1 MNLLGL
7 KNLGND
13 RRLTLDK
20 LNRELRKIANN
31 KNIVLSIKQTHD
43 ENKIVAYLHRNRN
56 KFDHIVLSPEIWNIN
71 GYLLKDTLSI
81 IEIPLS
87 IIKNKNEESI
97 FDTMVESANI
107 EIDEHYISGYSK
119 ILTSIT

>member
-31 KNIVLSIKQTHD
+31 KNITLSIKQTHD

-87 IIKNKNEESI
+87 IIKNKNKESI